1 MNPIQFRRH
10 LHMHPELSFKE
21 HDTAAFISARL
32 SELGIE
38 HRPIAGTGVLAKIEG
53 RGKADPKRR
62 AVVLRADID
71 ALPIDE
77 RNDADWS
84 SRNQGVMHACGH
96 DMHAAVLFGVL
107 QQLATEPDFRGTIF
121 GLFQPGEE
129 CNPGGASLVL
139 AENPFEGYDV
149 RAVVG
154 EHVEPQLEVGTLGF
168 RAGKYMAASDELRF
182 TVHGTGG
189 HGAMRPQLKDP
200 VAAAAEFVTRLVAL
214 NHEECVLSIGRV
226 EAGGATN
233 IVPDQVYLEGT
244 LRTFDERERE
254 IIHKRI
260 RNFAADIDKR
270 HGVRTDVDISR
281 GYPCVVNDAALVKH
295 AAALAAEAGLR
306 VEMLPLRTTAEDF
319 GFYCTKYPS
328 LFYRL
333 GVGAAAGRP
342 HTATFNPDEGAI
354 DTGIDYMKRLALQ
367 ILKK

>member
-10 LHMHPELSFKE
+10 LHMHPELSFRE

-38 HRPIAGTGVLAKIEG
+38 HRPIAETGVLAKIEG

-77 RNDADWS
+77 RNDFDWKS
-84 SRNQGVMHACGH
+84 CNQGVMHACGH

-226 EAGGATN
+226 
-233 IVPDQVYLEGT
+233 
-244 LRTFDERERE
+244 
-254 IIHKRI
+254 
-260 RNFAADIDKR
+260 
-270 HGVRTDVDISR
+270 
-281 GYPCVVNDAALVKH
+281 
-295 AAALAAEAGLR
+295 
-306 VEMLPLRTTAEDF
+306 
-319 GFYCTKYPS
+319 
-328 LFYRL
+328 
-333 GVGAAAGRP
+333 
-342 HTATFNPDEGAI
+342 
-354 DTGIDYMKRLALQ
+354 
-367 ILKK
+367 